1 MTYCPP
7 LFTSLCCPSLPTVH
21 QSRLWWDLTSTSSR
35 EQMDSFRSSSPMP
48 PSQQSLYKRVAE
60 DFLDDPE
67 SLR

>member
-1 MTYCPP
+1 M
-7 LFTSLCCPSLPTVH
+7 PTPH
-21 QSRLWWDLTSTSSR
+21 QCRLWWDLGSTSSR

-60 DFLDDPE
+60 DFLEDLE